1 MLNIKRRVKEKAI
14 RIKLE
19 NMTNKIKKQLKTH
32 DFTVISQNCIGGVF
46 YHDMGL
52 KFLSPTID
60 LYIPEPDFIKFISNL
75 EYYINTDLE
84 ISDGENYPIGLL
96 GGDINIHFMHY
107 TTCSEARDAWYRRK
121 MRINWNKM
129 IILSTDRDGF
139 NDEIF
144 EQWKKI
150 KYPKVLFTSNEKYV
164 REEDSVFYPQY
175 ASNGFVPDLIP
186 KREFYKDNKLLNIIN
201 SMNK

>member
-1 MLNIKRRVKEKAI
+1 MLNIKRHVKEKAI

-96 GGDINIHFMHY
+96 
-107 TTCSEARDAWYRRK
+107 
-121 MRINWNKM
+121 
-129 IILSTDRDGF
+129 
-139 NDEIF
+139 
-144 EQWKKI
+144 
-150 KYPKVLFTSNEKYV
+150 
-164 REEDSVFYPQY
+164 
-175 ASNGFVPDLIP
+175 
-186 KREFYKDNKLLNIIN
+186 
-201 SMNK
+201 